1 MNSGVELRHLRYFL
15 AVAEELHF
23 GRAAARLHIA
33 QPALTQQIQR
43 LETLLGTRLFDRTSR
58 TVALTAAGI
67 VLRERAGALLG
78 HAERDLAEVTRIG
91 QGSQG
96 TLYLGFVPSV
106 LPLEPLR
113 GVREFRERFPL
124 VRVDLVEG
132 FTSHLM
138 ERLANGT
145 LDMAI
150 VRDPDEQPGTV
161 TVPLM
166 TEPFVAI
173 LPADHPDAGRATLT
187 GAELAENPL
196 VFFPRAA
203 GGLAYEKNLAPLLES
218 GRRPRI
224 VQEATNWTIILYLVA
239 AGLGVTIAPHSATFT
254 APDSVRIIPLAETD
268 AATTIYIATRADDTR
283 PLVRNLLDL
292 LPNRPKPPE
301 PPGLSAGDTPRS

>member
-1 MNSGVELRHLRYFL
+1 MNPGVELRHLRYFL
-15 AVAEELHF
+15 AVADELHF

-43 LETLLGTRLFDRTSR
+43 LETLLGARLFDRTSR
-58 TVALTAAGI
+58 TVALTPAGI
-67 VLRERAGALLG
+67 VLRDRATALLG

-96 TLYLGFVPSV
+96 TLHLGFVPSV

-113 GVREFRERFPL
+113 GVREFRDRFPL
-124 VRVDLVEG
+124 VDVDLVEG

-138 ERLANGT
+138 ERLASGT

-150 VRDPDEQPGTV
+150 VRDPDDQPGTV
-161 TVPLM
+161 TVPLI
-166 TEPFVAI
+166 TEPYVAV
-173 LPADHPDAGRATLT
+173 LAADHPLADRDSIT
-187 GAELAENPL
+187 GAELADHPL

-203 GGLAYEKNLAPLLES
+203 GGLAHEKNLAPLLES

-239 AGLGVTIAPHSATFT
+239 AGLGVTIAPRSATFT
-254 APDSVRIIPLAETD
+254 APASARIIPVADTD
-268 AATTIYIATRADDTR
+268 AATTIYIATRESEDR
-283 PLVRNLLDL
+283 PLVRNLLELLEL
-292 LPNRPKPPE
+292 LPNQR
-301 PPGLSAGDTPRS
+301 TR

>member
-1 MNSGVELRHLRYFL
+1 MNPGVELRHLRYFL
-15 AVAEELHF
+15 AVADELHF

-58 TVALTAAGI
+58 TVALTPAGV
-67 VLRERAGALLG
+67 VLRERATALLG
-78 HAERDLAEVTRIG
+78 HAERDLAEVSRIG

-96 TLYLGFVPSV
+96 TLHLGFVPSV

-113 GVREFRERFPL
+113 GVREFRDRFPL
-124 VRVDLVEG
+124 VDVDLVEG

-150 VRDPDEQPGTV
+150 VRDPDARPGTV

-166 TEPFVAI
+166 TEPFMAI
-173 LPADHPDAGRATLT
+173 LPADHPLADRDSIT
-187 GAELAENPL
+187 GAELADHPL
-196 VFFPRAA
+196 VFFPRTA
-203 GGLAYEKNLAPLLES
+203 GELAHEKNLAPLLES

-239 AGLGVTIAPHSATFT
+239 AGLGVTIAPRSATFT
-254 APDSVRIIPLAETD
+254 APASARIIPVAGTD
-268 AATTIYIATRADDTR
+268 ADTTIYIATREGEDR
-283 PLVRNLLDL
+283 PLVRNLLEL
-292 LPNRPKPPE
+292 LPNQR
-301 PPGLSAGDTPRS
+301 TR

>member
-1 MNSGVELRHLRYFL
+1 MNPGVELRHLRYFL

-43 LETLLGTRLFDRTSR
+43 LESLLETRLFDRTSR
-58 TVALTAAGI
+58 TVALTPAGV
-67 VLRERAGALLG
+67 VLRDRAIALLG
-78 HAERDLAEVTRIG
+78 HADRDLAEVTRIG
-91 QGSQG
+91 RGSQG
-96 TLYLGFVPSV
+96 TLHLGFVPSV

-113 GVREFRERFPL
+113 GVREFRDRYPL
-124 VRVDLVEG
+124 VDVDLVEG

-138 ERLANGT
+138 ERLASGT

-150 VRDPDEQPGTV
+150 VRDPDPLPGTG

-166 TEPFVAI
+166 TEPFMAV
-173 LPADHPDAGRATLT
+173 LPADHPLAERDSIT
-187 GAELAENPL
+187 GAELADNPL

-203 GGLAYEKNLAPLLES
+203 GGLAHEKNLAPLLES

-239 AGLGVTIAPHSATFT
+239 AGLGVTIAPRSATFT
-254 APDSVRIIPLAETD
+254 APASVRIIPVADTD
-268 AATTIYIATRADDTR
+268 ADTTIYLATRAGDDR
-283 PLVRNLLDL
+283 PLVHNLLEL
-292 LPNRPKPPE
+292 LPNRSRE
-301 PPGLSAGDTPRS
+301 

>member
-1 MNSGVELRHLRYFL
+1 MNPGVELRHLRYFL
-15 AVAEELHF
+15 AVADELHF

-58 TVALTAAGI
+58 TVTLTPAGT
-67 VLRERAGALLG
+67 VLRERAAALLG

-96 TLYLGFVPSV
+96 TLHLGFVPSV

-113 GVREFRERFPL
+113 GVREFRARFPL
-124 VRVDLVEG
+124 VDVDLVEG

-138 ERLANGT
+138 ERLATGT

-150 VRDPDEQPGTV
+150 VRDPDDQPGTV

-166 TEPFVAI
+166 TEPFMAI
-173 LPADHPDAGRATLT
+173 VPADHPLAERSSIT
-187 GAELAENPL
+187 GAELADNPL

-203 GGLAYEKNLAPLLES
+203 GALAYEKNLSPLLES
-218 GRRPRI
+218 GRRPRV

-239 AGLGVTIAPHSATFT
+239 AGLGVTIAPRSATFT
-254 APDSVRIIPLAETD
+254 APASARILPLSGTD
-268 AATTIYIATRADDTR
+268 ADTTIYLATRENEDR
-283 PLVRNLLDL
+283 PLVHNLLEL
-292 LPNRPKPPE
+292 LPNQR
-301 PPGLSAGDTPRS
+301 TR

>member
-1 MNSGVELRHLRYFL
+1 MNPGVELRHLRYFL
-15 AVAEELHF
+15 AVADELHF

-58 TVALTAAGI
+58 TVALTPAGT
-67 VLRERAGALLG
+67 VLRDRAIALLG

-96 TLYLGFVPSV
+96 TLHLGFVPSV

-113 GVREFRERFPL
+113 GVREFRDRFPL
-124 VRVDLVEG
+124 VDIDLVEG

-138 ERLANGT
+138 ERLAAGT

-150 VRDPDEQPGTV
+150 VRDPDPQPGTV
-161 TVPLM
+161 TVPLI
-166 TEPFVAI
+166 TEPYVAV
-173 LPADHPDAGRATLT
+173 LAADHPLAHRDSIT
-187 GAELAENPL
+187 GAELADHPL

-203 GGLAYEKNLAPLLES
+203 GGLAHEKNLAPLLES

-239 AGLGVTIAPHSATFT
+239 AGLGVTIAPRSAAFP
-254 APDSVRIIPLAETD
+254 APASARIIPVADTA
-268 AATTIYIATRADDTR
+268 AATTIYIATRDNEDR
-283 PLVRNLLDL
+283 PLVRNLLEL
-292 LPNRPKPPE
+292 LPNHR
-301 PPGLSAGDTPRS
+301 TR

>member
-1 MNSGVELRHLRYFL
+1 MVDGVELRHLRYFL

-58 TVALTAAGI
+58 TVALTAAGA
-67 VLRERAGALLG
+67 VLRERATALLG
-78 HAERDLAEVTRIG
+78 HAERDLAEITRIG
-91 QGSQG
+91 RGSQG
-96 TLYLGFVPSV
+96 TLHLGFVPSV

-113 GVREFRERFPL
+113 GVREFRDRFPL
-124 VRVDLVEG
+124 VQVELVEG

-138 ERLANGT
+138 AKLAAGS

-166 TEPFVAI
+166 TEPFVAV
-173 LPADHPDAGRATLT
+173 LPADHPQAGRDTIT
-187 GAELAENPL
+187 GAELADHPL
-196 VFFPRAA
+196 VFFPSAA
-203 GGLAYEKNLAPLLES
+203 GALAYEKNLSPLLTS

-224 VQEATNWTIILYLVA
+224 VQEATNWTILLYLVA
-239 AGLGVTIAPHSATFT
+239 AGLGVTVAPRSATFT
-254 APDSVRIIPLAETD
+254 APASVRIIPLAGTD
-268 AATTIYIATRADDTR
+268 ASTTIYTAHRADDTR
-283 PLVRNLLDL
+283 PLVRNLLAL
-292 LPNRPKPPE
+292 LPNHPQR
-301 PPGLSAGDTPRS
+301 

>member
-1 MNSGVELRHLRYFL
+1 MVDGVELRHLRYFL

-58 TVALTAAGI
+58 TVALTAAGAA
-67 VLRERAGALLG
+67 LRERATALLG
-78 HAERDLAEVTRIG
+78 HAARDLAEITRIG

-96 TLYLGFVPSV
+96 TLHLGFVPSV

-113 GVREFRERFPL
+113 GVREFRDRFPL
-124 VRVDLVEG
+124 VQVELVEG

-138 ERLANGT
+138 AKLAAGS

-166 TEPFVAI
+166 TEPFVAV
-173 LPADHPDAGRATLT
+173 LPADHPDAGRDTIT
-187 GAELAENPL
+187 GAELADHPL
-196 VFFPRAA
+196 VFFPSAA
-203 GGLAYEKNLAPLLES
+203 GALAYDKNLSPLLSS

-224 VQEATNWTIILYLVA
+224 VQEATNWTILLYLVA
-239 AGLGVTIAPHSATFT
+239 AGLGVTVAPRSATFT
-254 APDSVRIIPLAETD
+254 APASVRIIPLAGTD
-268 AATTIYIATRADDTR
+268 ATTTIYTAHRADDTR
-283 PLVRNLLDL
+283 PLVRNLLAL
-292 LPNRPKPPE
+292 LPNHPQR
-301 PPGLSAGDTPRS
+301 

>member
-1 MNSGVELRHLRYFL
+1 MNTGVELRHLRYFL
-15 AVAEELHF
+15 AVADELHF

-58 TVALTAAGI
+58 TVALTPAGV
-67 VLRERAGALLG
+67 VLRDRATSLLG
-78 HAERDLAEVTRIG
+78 HAERDLAEITRIG

-96 TLYLGFVPSV
+96 TLHLGFVPSV

-113 GVREFRERFPL
+113 GVREFRDRFPL
-124 VRVDLVEG
+124 VDVDLVEG

-150 VRDPDEQPGTV
+150 VRDPDDQPGTV
-161 TVPLM
+161 TVPLI
-166 TEPFVAI
+166 TEPFVAV
-173 LPADHPDAGRATLT
+173 LAADHPLADRDSIT
-187 GAELAENPL
+187 GAELADNPL

-203 GGLAYEKNLAPLLES
+203 GGLAHEKNLAPLLES
-218 GRRPRI
+218 GRRPHV

-239 AGLGVTIAPHSATFT
+239 AGLGVTIAPRSATFT
-254 APDSVRIIPLAETD
+254 APASARIIPVADTD
-268 AATTIYIATRADDTR
+268 AATTIYIATRENEDR
-283 PLVRNLLDL
+283 PLVRNLLEL
-292 LPNRPKPPE
+292 LPNQR
-301 PPGLSAGDTPRS
+301 TR

>member
-1 MNSGVELRHLRYFL
+1 MNAGVELRHLRYFQ

-58 TVALTAAGI
+58 TVALTPAGI
-67 VLRERAGALLG
+67 VLRDRAAALLG
-78 HAERDLAEVTRIG
+78 HADRDLAEVIRIG
-91 QGSQG
+91 QGGQG
-96 TLYLGFVPSV
+96 TLHLGFVPSV

-124 VRVDLVEG
+124 VHVDLTEG

-138 ERLANGT
+138 ARLASGT

-150 VRDPDEQPGTV
+150 VRDPDDQPGTV
-161 TVPLM
+161 TTPLI
-166 TEPFVAI
+166 TEPFVAV
-173 LPADHPDAGRATLT
+173 LPADHPAAARPTLT
-187 GAELAENPL
+187 GAELADHPV

-203 GGLAYEKNLAPLLES
+203 GELAYEKNLTPLLES

-239 AGLGVTIAPHSATFT
+239 AGLGITIAPRSATFT
-254 APDSVRIIPLAETD
+254 APDSVRIIPLTGTA
-268 AATTIYIATRADDTR
+268 AATTIYTATRVGDDR
-283 PLVRNLLDL
+283 PLVHNLLAL
-292 LPNRPKPPE
+292 LPNRP
-301 PPGLSAGDTPRS
+301 AAPREQP

>member
-1 MNSGVELRHLRYFL
+1 MIEGVELRHLRYFR

-43 LETLLGTRLFDRTSR
+43 LETLLGARLFDRTSR
-58 TVALTAAGI
+58 TVALTAAGT
-67 VLRERAGALLG
+67 VLLERSRALLG
-78 HAERDLAEVTRIG
+78 HAERDLAEIHRIG

-113 GVREFRERFPL
+113 GVRAFRDRFPL
-124 VRVDLVEG
+124 VEVDLVEG

-138 ERLANGT
+138 ERLAHGA
-145 LDMAI
+145 LDLAI

-161 TVPLM
+161 TTPLI

-173 LPADHPDAGRATLT
+173 LPADHPDAHRDSIT
-187 GAELAENPL
+187 GTELVTNPM
-196 VFFPRAA
+196 VFYPRAA
-203 GGLAYEKNLAPLLES
+203 GGRAYDKNLAPLLES
-218 GRRPRI
+218 GHRPRI
-224 VQEATNWTIILYLVA
+224 VQEGTNWTILLYLVA
-239 AGLGVTIAPHSATFT
+239 AGLGVTVAPRSATFT
-254 APDSVRIIPLAETD
+254 APESVRIIPLAGTD
-268 AATTIYIATRADDTR
+268 AATTIYTAHRADDNR

-292 LPNRPKPPE
+292 LPNQ
-301 PPGLSAGDTPRS
+301 PRGR

>member
-1 MNSGVELRHLRYFL
+1 MKTGVELRHLRYFL
-15 AVAEELHF
+15 TVAEELHF
-23 GRAAARLHIA
+23 GRAATRLHIA

-43 LETLLGTRLFDRTSR
+43 LETLLGTRLFERTSR
-58 TVALTAAGI
+58 TVALTPAGV

-78 HAERDLAEVTRIG
+78 HAERDLAEVIRIG

-124 VRVDLVEG
+124 VEVDLVEG

-150 VRDPDEQPGTV
+150 VRDPDPRPGTV
-161 TVPLM
+161 TVPLV
-166 TEPFVAI
+166 TEPFMAV
-173 LPADHPDAGRATLT
+173 LPADHPDADRAGLT
-187 GAELAENPL
+187 GAELAANPL

-218 GRRPRI
+218 GRRPHI

-239 AGLGVTIAPHSATFT
+239 AGLGVTIAPRSATFT
-254 APDSVRIIPLAETD
+254 APESVRMIPLIGTD
-268 AATTIYIATRADDTR
+268 ADTTIYLATRAGDDR
-283 PLVRNLLDL
+283 PLVQNLLDL
-292 LPNRPKPPE
+292 LPNPPRE
-301 PPGLSAGDTPRS
+301 

>member
-1 MNSGVELRHLRYFL
+1 MNPGVELRHLRYFL
-15 AVAEELHF
+15 AVADELHF

-58 TVALTAAGI
+58 TVTLTPAGT
-67 VLRERAGALLG
+67 VLRERAAALLG

-96 TLYLGFVPSV
+96 TLHLGFVPSV

-113 GVREFRERFPL
+113 GVREFRARFPL
-124 VRVDLVEG
+124 VDVDLVEG

-138 ERLANGT
+138 ERLATGT

-150 VRDPDEQPGTV
+150 VRDPDDQPGTV

-166 TEPFVAI
+166 TEPFMAI
-173 LPADHPDAGRATLT
+173 VPADHPLAERSSIT
-187 GAELAENPL
+187 GAELADNPL
-196 VFFPRAA
+196 FFFPRAA
-203 GGLAYEKNLAPLLES
+203 GALAYEKNLSPLLES
-218 GRRPRI
+218 GRRPRV

-239 AGLGVTIAPHSATFT
+239 AGLGVTIAPRSATFT
-254 APDSVRIIPLAETD
+254 APASARILPLSGTD
-268 AATTIYIATRADDTR
+268 ADTTIYLATRENEDR
-283 PLVRNLLDL
+283 PLVHNLLEL
-292 LPNRPKPPE
+292 LPNQR
-301 PPGLSAGDTPRS
+301 TR

>member
-1 MNSGVELRHLRYFL
+1 MNTGVELRHLRYFQ
-15 AVAEELHF
+15 AVADELHF

-43 LETLLGTRLFDRTSR
+43 LETLLGARLFDRTSR
-58 TVALTAAGI
+58 TVALTPAGL
-67 VLRERAGALLG
+67 VLRDRAAALLG

-91 QGSQG
+91 QGGQG
-96 TLYLGFVPSV
+96 TLHLGFVPSV

-124 VRVDLVEG
+124 VQVDLTEG

-150 VRDPDEQPGTV
+150 VRDPDIQPGTV
-161 TVPLM
+161 TTPLI
-166 TEPFVAI
+166 TEPFVAV
-173 LPADHPDAGRATLT
+173 LPADHPDAGRTALT
-187 GAELAENPL
+187 GADLADNPL

-203 GGLAYEKNLAPLLES
+203 GGLAYDKNLAPLLES
-218 GRRPRI
+218 GHRPRV

-239 AGLGVTIAPHSATFT
+239 AGLGITIAPRSATFT
-254 APDSVRIIPLAETD
+254 APDSVRIIPLTGTE
-268 AATTIYIATRADDTR
+268 AATTIYTATREADDR
-283 PLVRNLLDL
+283 PLVHNLLAL
-292 LPNRPKPPE
+292 LPNRPGTPPR
-301 PPGLSAGDTPRS
+301 D